1 MFPVCLCRTN
11 PTGPFFLCKPLDI
24 FRSRGILLTESI
36 PVVWGSARAFPNV
49 HTSSTLGGMLSFFV
63 FVFEAFDIPDVRFPA
78 VDQFEAKFAV
88 KVFHD
93 PDVRQFSG
101 FFVFD
106 VDPDPLLFSIEVLPD
121 RRQ

>member
-1 MFPVCLCRTN
+1 
-11 PTGPFFLCKPLDI
+11 
-24 FRSRGILLTESI
+24 
-36 PVVWGSARAFPNV
+36 
-49 HTSSTLGGMLSFFV
+49 MLSFFV

-106 VDPDPLLFSIEVLPD
+106 VDADPLLFSIEVLPD
-121 RRQ
+121 RRQWIPVFHLSSLFMGPDGFSG